1 MSRSSAGS
9 LRASP
14 FDRSR
19 SMTSSPTPLARA
31 ARTWAAQT
39 YAASRSRTAARM
51 ATERSFGW
59 TALSSR
65 KNVTSPSMRSAN
77 FGLCN
82 SMLNGPRTP
91 PKIFSTLSTTRWCSA
106 GTSDLPV
113 IGATRGMTGSFL
125 EAGGGVCYSL
135 ATGDYT
141 MAKALDG
148 IRVLDLTQYEA
159 GPSCTQM
166 LAWLGAEVIKI
177 EAPGGEPGRTAL
189 SDQRGE
195 DAWFFLLLNSN
206 KKGVTLNLKT
216 PRGRAMFEELVK
228 TADVVVENMGPGA
241 VDRLGLGYESLR
253 RLNPRIISASVKGF
267 GSTGPYAE
275 YKSFEWIAQAMAGA
289 MSMTGSPDGPPTKA
303 IGGLADTG
311 AGLHTA
317 IGILAAIVQ
326 RQTTGVG
333 QQVEVA
339 QQEAVVNL
347 LRVHLRESYVTGKP
361 APRQGNRS
369 AAAAP
374 SNIYRCRPGGSN
386 DYVFVHCATAEMW
399 KSLVTICG
407 RPELADDPRYAD
419 RRDRV
424 QFIDEIDAMIEAW
437 TEKHTKHEA
446 LEILAGAGI
455 PCGAVLDSNE
465 VLADPHMKARGM
477 ITELEHPR
485 RGKYPMPANPVR
497 LSASPTEVVR
507 APLLGEHNADIY
519 GHLLGL
525 GEKELEQLR
534 KDGVI

>member
-1 MSRSSAGS
+1 M
-9 LRASP
+9 P
-14 FDRSR
+14 
-19 SMTSSPTPLARA
+19 
-31 ARTWAAQT
+31 
-39 YAASRSRTAARM
+39 
-51 ATERSFGW
+51 
-59 TALSSR
+59 
-65 KNVTSPSMRSAN
+65 
-77 FGLCN
+77 
-82 SMLNGPRTP
+82 
-91 PKIFSTLSTTRWCSA
+91 
-106 GTSDLPV
+106 
-113 IGATRGMTGSFL
+113 
-125 EAGGGVCYSL
+125 
-135 ATGDYT
+135 
-141 MAKALDG
+141 KALDG

-166 LAWLGAEVIKI
+166 LAWLGADVIKI

-189 SDQRGE
+189 SDKRGE

-206 KKGVTLNLKT
+206 KKGVTLNLKA
-216 PRGRAMFEELVK
+216 PRGRAMFEDLVK

-241 VDRLGLGYESLR
+241 MERLGLGYESLKK
-253 RLNPRIISASVKGF
+253 LNPRIIAASVKGF
-267 GSTGPYAE
+267 GSTGPYAD

-303 IGGLADTG
+303 IGGLA
-311 AGLHTA
+311 
-317 IGILAAIVQ
+317 AIVQ
-326 RQTTGVG
+326 RHATGVG

-347 LRVHLRESYVTGKP
+347 LRIHLRESYTTGKP

-399 KSLVTICG
+399 KSLVTILG

-424 QFIDEIDAMIEAW
+424 QFIDEIDAMIETW

-497 LSASPTEVVR
+497 MSASPTEVVR
-507 APLLGEHNADIY
+507 APLLGEHNAEIY
-519 GHLLGL
+519 GRLLGY
-525 GEKELEQLR
+525 GDKDLEQLR

>member
-1 MSRSSAGS
+1 
-9 LRASP
+9 
-14 FDRSR
+14 
-19 SMTSSPTPLARA
+19 
-31 ARTWAAQT
+31 
-39 YAASRSRTAARM
+39 
-51 ATERSFGW
+51 
-59 TALSSR
+59 
-65 KNVTSPSMRSAN
+65 
-77 FGLCN
+77 
-82 SMLNGPRTP
+82 
-91 PKIFSTLSTTRWCSA
+91 
-106 GTSDLPV
+106 
-113 IGATRGMTGSFL
+113 
-125 EAGGGVCYSL
+125 
-135 ATGDYT
+135 
-141 MAKALDG
+141 
-148 IRVLDLTQYEA
+148 
-159 GPSCTQM
+159 M

-189 SDQRGE
+189 SDKRGE

-216 PRGRAMFEELVK
+216 PRGRAMFEGLVK

-241 VDRLGLGYESLR
+241 MDRLGLGYESLR
-253 RLNPRIISASVKGF
+253 TLNPRIIAASVKGF

-289 MSMTGSPDGPPTKA
+289 MSMTGAPDGPPTKA

-311 AGLHTA
+311 AGLHTC

-326 RQTTGVG
+326 RQATGVG

-347 LRVHLRESYVTGKP
+347 LRIHLRESYVTGKP
-361 APRQGNRS
+361 AARQGNRS
-369 AAAAP
+369 AAACP
-374 SNIYRCRPGGSN
+374 SNIYRCRPGGAN
-386 DYVFVHCATAEMW
+386 DYVFVHCATVEMW

-407 RPELADDPRYAD
+407 RPELGGDPRYAD

-437 TEKHTKHEA
+437 TEKHTKQEA
-446 LEILAGAGI
+446 QEILAGAGI

-497 LSASPTEVVR
+497 MSGSPTEIVR
-507 APLLGEHNADIY
+507 APLLGEHNAEVY
-519 GHLLGL
+519 GGLLGV
-525 GEKELEQLR
+525 GDTELEQLR
-534 KDGVI
+534 RDGVI